1 MPTRTL
7 PPRSVTPP
15 HLRRCTC
22 KHQQASIIHDTLP
35 LYIAHAHAS
44 TYMKRWG
51 AMGWRVSHASH
62 AFRCLLPPPIKVSMA
77 RGTWAFG
84 KGEVA
89 GGWRG
94 ERRLE
99 GCEDGGQD
107 CLERLLFLAS
117 GSSCLACPFALAHT
131 LVRWGKGIK
140 AYSPAHTG
148 TQNTGP
154 AHAYKDDKEPAVR
167 TQRAREIE
175 HTHTHTH
182 THTRTGKEERERGTK
197 KGHRHRCVATPT
209 GGRWPQ
215 QQV

>member
-1 MPTRTL
+1 
-7 PPRSVTPP
+7 
-15 HLRRCTC
+15 
-22 KHQQASIIHDTLP
+22 
-35 LYIAHAHAS
+35 
-44 TYMKRWG
+44 
-51 AMGWRVSHASH
+51 
-62 AFRCLLPPPIKVSMA
+62 MA

-182 THTRTGKEERERGTK
+182 THTDWERGAGK
-197 KGHRHRCVATPT
+197 RDKERAPASMRSNADRRPVAATA
-209 GGRWPQ
+209 G
-215 QQV
+215 VM